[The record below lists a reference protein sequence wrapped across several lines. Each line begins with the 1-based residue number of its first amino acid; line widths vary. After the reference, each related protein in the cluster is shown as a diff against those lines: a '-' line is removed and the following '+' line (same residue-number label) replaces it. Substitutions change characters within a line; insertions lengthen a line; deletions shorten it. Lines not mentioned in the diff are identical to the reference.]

1 MFSLLRIR
9 WIGTGPLLA
18 LRSKQRRWT
27 RRYIFLH
34 ADQYTP
40 EFVDEPIARRPQF
53 TLQGILVFTTL
64 ACVLLAGYQRMS
76 LIRRMLVF
84 LIVVMLILLAA
95 LYSYSIAYSLL
106 CRRLKPTKTRA
117 RSRLKQSYSLYVELL
132 QSRDLL
138 CFCLKKNFVEKFASG
153 KAIC

>member
-1 MFSLLRIR
+1 MHRLDQLVGPPFRIGKTSKALVCLVKSNRAISRSRQTVNASPSESSRSIQRKRLLL
-9 WIGTGPLLA
+9 PVL
-18 LRSKQRRWT
+18 SRRPDAT
-27 RRYIFLH
+27 FLH

-64 ACVLLAGYQRMS
+64 ACVLLAGYQRMP

-106 CRRLKPTKTRA
+106 CRRLKPTEDESSK
-117 RSRLKQSYSLYVELL
+117 
-132 QSRDLL
+132 
-138 CFCLKKNFVEKFASG
+138 
-153 KAIC
+153 

>member
-1 MFSLLRIR
+1 MWRCLVCSEFVESELDHC
-9 WIGTGPLLA
+9 WHCGANKDGEPDAT
-18 LRSKQRRWT
+18 
-27 RRYIFLH
+27 FLH

-64 ACVLLAGYQRMS
+64 ACVLLAGYQRMP

-84 LIVVMLILLAA
+84 LIVVMLILLVA

-106 CRRLKPTKTRA
+106 CRRLKPTEDESSK
-117 RSRLKQSYSLYVELL
+117 
-132 QSRDLL
+132 
-138 CFCLKKNFVEKFASG
+138 
-153 KAIC
+153 